1 MAKTEQRFVIDRV
14 ALEHLIAMLKD
25 GVEKGAT
32 DHELREQTWEILDT
46 EYREKTERSLKEMRE
61 GNVKRF
67 KNAEDMIRD
76 LKSG

>member
-1 MAKTEQRFVIDRV
+1 MIK
-14 ALEHLIAMLKD
+14 H

-32 DHELREQTWEILDT
+32 EREIREQTWEILDA
-46 EYREKTERSLKEMRE
+46 EYREKTDRSLKEMRE
-61 GNVKRF
+61 GNLKRF